1 MSFVWLYLVCW
12 LVKGR
17 ILGGNS
23 LKIISY
29 CSESCRPN
37 PSKSIQ
43 NQIMF
48 GSSSSLMRRHNAN
61 VNASTN
67 DNMNGN
73 DENETVQIET
83 ILNEY
88 TRACQVYGCQWVWCL
103 CFPFSCIWYNIN
115 CQVASDGKCVL
126 TQLYLLHDIYS
137 ANE

>member
-1 MSFVWLYLVCW
+1 M
-12 LVKGR
+12 KGR

-37 PSKSIQ
+37 PYQNRSP

-88 TRACQVYGCQWVWCL
+88 TRACQVYGCQ
-103 CFPFSCIWYNIN
+103 
-115 CQVASDGKCVL
+115 
-126 TQLYLLHDIYS
+126 
-137 ANE
+137 